1 MHIMGH
7 AIHHKDVYRWAAL
20 LEKIICKKGTSRELE
35 PEGLNLDPEGAV
47 KVIATPGHTLD
58 SVSVVVVTGTKEQG
72 TVVIAGDNFEKEE
85 DLEDPELW
93 KSAGSEDEQK

>member
-1 MHIMGH
+1 M
-7 AIHHKDVYRWAAL
+7 
-20 LEKIICKKGTSRELE
+20 
-35 PEGLNLDPEGAV
+35 

>member
-1 MHIMGH
+1 M
-7 AIHHKDVYRWAAL
+7 
-20 LEKIICKKGTSRELE
+20 KKVFAKKRTSRELE
-35 PEGLNLDPEGAV
+35 PEGLTLDPEGAV

-58 SVSVVVVTGTKEQG
+58 SVSMVVVTGTKEQG

-93 KSAGSEDEQK
+93 KSAGSEDEQKYTC